1 MELSALLTLS
11 PAWALAASVALAAAL
26 GAAMLALRSSTRRER
41 QTLAAALAE
50 ARHHAAAAEMAIAA
64 LRSEL
69 ATLRHQLEQL
79 EHRQE
84 RQATAGSHAGFRQAI
99 ALCRH
104 GASARELIDSC
115 GLSEG
120 EAQLV
125 HSLYGRAPAGPPQE
139 ADLH

>member
-11 PAWALAASVALAAAL
+11 PVGALAAAVAIAAAL
-26 GAAMLALRSSTRRER
+26 GATMLALHARARRER
-41 QTLAAALAE
+41 QLLAAALAE
-50 ARHHAAAAEMAIAA
+50 ARHHAAAAELATAG

-69 ATLRHQLEQL
+69 ASLRHQLEQL
-79 EHRQE
+79 EYRQE

-104 GASARELIDSC
+104 GASARELVDSC

-125 HSLYGRAPAGPPQE
+125 HSLYGRAPAGQAQE